1 MHSPSFPQL
10 FKTQTSKEISIP
22 TTKLKIFLIQ
32 TAMGLYSASGGYKAN
47 LCFLAALS
55 SQGHA
60 CRSVVLCW
68 KKDVLDAKVEYSEEK
83 CSFGDKNN
91 HITIYRFIWNNVE
104 IVGLEVEE
112 YLKIFPKSTLFHPL
126 KDVEERITR
135 WLEDKEFLPEYDA
148 YQHFIT
154 DEIMLF
160 GATHFVFNDSISLK
174 IASNLSGTIAR
185 IFICHACEHLPFGP
199 YSGAPGFD
207 SPTSLIEHKRLK
219 KIEGVWAVSRA
230 IKNYI
235 EIYGEGVLATYLPLH
250 PATFGEPPFKRYHNF
265 DAPYVLIPNPASIKG
280 YAIFKELT
288 EKMPDIQFAAVKNWG
303 VSEYQLKEMENTE
316 NIIVLETF
324 RDMEELWPKTKV
336 LIAPSLWYEAFGIVV
351 VEAMLRGIPAIC
363 SDAGGLP
370 EAKCGVSFGT
380 IHVNITCGERE
391 SDESIIEKT
400 GVYKIPPQN
409 IEPWIQ
415 SLRYL
420 INNRDAYEK
429 IGQECREKA
438 FAFIESINIEIY
450 EKWLVELRQSKL
462 SNLKSET

>member
-55 SQGHA
+55 SQ
-60 CRSVVLCW
+60 
-68 KKDVLDAKVEYSEEK
+68 VEYSEEK

-91 HITIYRFIWNNVE
+91 HVTIYRFIWNNVE
-104 IVGLEVEE
+104 IVGLELDE

-126 KDVEERITR
+126 KYVEERITR
-135 WLEDKEFLPEYDA
+135 WL
-148 YQHFIT
+148 
-154 DEIMLF
+154 
-160 GATHFVFNDSISLK
+160 
-174 IASNLSGTIAR
+174 
-185 IFICHACEHLPFGP
+185 EHLPFGP

-230 IKNYI
+230 IKHYI

-250 PATFGEPPFKRYHNF
+250 PTTFGEPPFKKYHNF

-316 NIIVLETF
+316 NI
-324 RDMEELWPKTKV
+324 M
-336 LIAPSLWYEAFGIVV
+336 YEAFGIVV
-351 VEAMLRGIPAIC
+351 VEAMLRGIPVIC

-370 EAKCGVSFGT
+370 EAKCGVTFGT

-415 SLRYL
+415 SLRHL
-420 INNRDAYEK
+420 INNREAYEK

-438 FAFIESINIEIY
+438 IAFIESINIEIY
-450 EKWLVELRQSKL
+450 EKWLKNR
-462 SNLKSET
+462 T